1 MDNDSSTILE
11 VEQREGGVIVTL
23 HGRISE
29 VEAERVESALVRQV
43 EEGATR
49 IIVDLADVS
58 FITSSAL
65 GAFMTAQALVHKQD
79 GFVRL
84 VRAQPLVRQIL
95 ETTKLTKISGRYDS
109 VEEALAG

>member
-1 MDNDSSTILE
+1 MDKETATILE
-11 VEQREGGVIVTL
+11 MEHRDGVVIVTI

-29 VEAERVESALVRQV
+29 VEAERVESTLISQV

-58 FITSSAL
+58 FITSSGL
-65 GAFMTAQALVHKQD
+65 GAFMTAQALAHKRD

-84 VRAQPLVRQIL
+84 AQAQPLVRQIL
-95 ETTKLTKISGRYDS
+95 ETTKLTKIFGRYDS